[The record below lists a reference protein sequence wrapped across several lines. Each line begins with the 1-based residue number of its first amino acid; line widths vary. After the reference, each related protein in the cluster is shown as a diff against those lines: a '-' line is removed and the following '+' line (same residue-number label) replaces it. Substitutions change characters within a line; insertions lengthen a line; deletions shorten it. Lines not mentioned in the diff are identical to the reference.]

1 MDKEAEEEL
10 VTEILEGLNLADIAR
25 DLTKATVGMAM
36 EGGLDTPRS
45 LAILMTALTR
55 LNVIIVSATSNDAD
69 HAESTILL
77 MAKQMKAAVEL
88 FYARL
93 RHE

>member
-1 MDKEAEEEL
+1 
-10 VTEILEGLNLADIAR
+10 
-25 DLTKATVGMAM
+25 
-36 EGGLDTPRS
+36 
-45 LAILMTALTR
+45 
-55 LNVIIVSATSNDAD
+55 VSATSNDAD